1 MSFLKIRAVRL
12 CCKECFQENSRE
24 TKQKPE
30 LGDLHAEDSS
40 GPIDD
45 SHDGKTEKEN
55 TKLERNDKI
64 LSGESLWRMPRRV
77 ILQASH
83 KSTTNLS
90 AGSNSFPKLIP
101 LNGEDLP
108 MRAENMEN
116 GTSVDHGKRSN
127 SAPGFSYAQA
137 RVGKHKMR
145 LPNIQSD
152 WQTPSIP
159 GNQTIKGM
167 VVKGEKLR
175 SAGEVFSAPDSK
187 VNDKSSPN
195 NESKFTG
202 KNSENICVEKLSIA
216 KGESK
221 VARSCHGDTGE
232 SVFPF
237 IRRTDFRVKTA
248 YASSSR
254 MFNKYLESR
263 FGKSVYQAIDRKM
276 YNGQGKKYHVY
287 WAPVLTNRQMLY
299 DRNEDAAK
307 NSQENLGDASLTKE
321 KHVRF

>member
-24 TKQKPE
+24 AKEKPE
-30 LGDLHAEDSS
+30 LGDLYSEDISD
-40 GPIDD
+40 PIDN

-55 TKLERNDKI
+55 TRLERNDKI
-64 LSGESLWRMPRRV
+64 LNGQNLWRMPRRV

-83 KSTTNLS
+83 KSTTNLPT
-90 AGSNSFPKLIP
+90 GLNSFPKLIP

-108 MRAENMEN
+108 MRADNMEN
-116 GTSVDHGKRSN
+116 GTWVDGKRSN

-137 RVGKHKMR
+137 RVRKHKIR
-145 LPNIQSD
+145 LPNISN

-159 GNQTIKGM
+159 GNKTIRGM

-175 SAGEVFSAPDSK
+175 SAGEVFSSPDSK
-187 VNDKSSPN
+187 ANDKSCPN

-202 KNSENICVEKLSIA
+202 KNSENICTEKLSIA
-216 KGESK
+216 KDESK
-221 VARSCHGDTGE
+221 AAKSCHGDTGE
-232 SVFPF
+232 GVFPF
-237 IRRTDFRVKTA
+237 IRRTDFSVKTA
-248 YASSSR
+248 YVSTSR

-263 FGKSVYQAIDRKM
+263 FGKSVYEAINRKI
-276 YNGQGKKYHVY
+276 YNGKDKKCHVY

-299 DRNEDAAK
+299 DRNEDATK
-307 NSQENLGDASLTKE
+307 NSQENLGDSSLTKE
-321 KHVRF
+321 KYVRF

>member
-12 CCKECFQENSRE
+12 CCKECLQENSRE
-24 TKQKPE
+24 AKQKAE
-30 LGDLHAEDSS
+30 LGDLHSEDIS

-45 SHDGKTEKEN
+45 SHDEKTEEN

-64 LSGESLWRMPRRV
+64 LNGENVWRMPRRV

-83 KSTTNLS
+83 KSTTTVSSGL
-90 AGSNSFPKLIP
+90 NSFPELIP

-108 MRAENMEN
+108 MRADNMEN
-116 GTSVDHGKRSN
+116 GTSVDGKRLN
-127 SAPGFSYAQA
+127 SAPGFSYAHV
-137 RVGKHKMR
+137 RVRKHKIR
-145 LPNIQSD
+145 LPNISD

-175 SAGEVFSAPDSK
+175 SAGEVFSSSGSK

-195 NESKFTG
+195 NESKFTA
-202 KNSENICVEKLSIA
+202 KNSENICAEKLCIA

-221 VARSCHGDTGE
+221 AARSCHGDTGQG
-232 SVFPF
+232 VFPF

-263 FGKSVYQAIDRKM
+263 FGKSVYQAIDRKI
-276 YNGQGKKYHVY
+276 YNEQGKKYHVY

-299 DRNEDAAK
+299 DRNEDATK
-307 NSQENLGDASLTKE
+307 NSQENLDDASLTKE
-321 KHVRF
+321 KHIRF

>member
-24 TKQKPE
+24 AKQKPE
-30 LGDLHAEDSS
+30 LGDLHSEDIS
-40 GPIDD
+40 GPIND
-45 SHDGKTEKEN
+45 SRDGKTEEEN

-64 LSGESLWRMPRRV
+64 LNGENLWRMSRQE

-90 AGSNSFPKLIP
+90 AGLNSFPKLIP

-108 MRAENMEN
+108 MRADNMEN
-116 GTSVDHGKRSN
+116 GTWVDGKRSN

-137 RVGKHKMR
+137 RVRKHKIR
-145 LPNIQSD
+145 LPNISD
-152 WQTPSIP
+152 WQTPSMP

-175 SAGEVFSAPDSK
+175 SAGEVFSSPDSK

-195 NESKFTG
+195 NESKFTS
-202 KNSENICVEKLSIA
+202 KNSENIYAEKLSIG

-221 VARSCHGDTGE
+221 AARSCHGEGE
-232 SVFPF
+232 GVFPF

-263 FGKSVYQAIDRKM
+263 FGKSVYEAIDRKI

-299 DRNEDAAK
+299 DRNEDATK
-307 NSQENLGDASLTKE
+307 SSQENLGDASLTKG

>member
-24 TKQKPE
+24 AKQKPE
-30 LGDLHAEDSS
+30 LGDLHSEDIS
-40 GPIDD
+40 GPIND
-45 SHDGKTEKEN
+45 SRDGKTEEEN

-64 LSGESLWRMPRRV
+64 LNGENIWRMPRQE

-90 AGSNSFPKLIP
+90 AGLNPFPKLIP

-108 MRAENMEN
+108 MRADNMEN
-116 GTSVDHGKRSN
+116 GTWVDGKRSN

-137 RVGKHKMR
+137 RVRKHKIR
-145 LPNIQSD
+145 LPNISD
-152 WQTPSIP
+152 WQTPSMP

-175 SAGEVFSAPDSK
+175 STGEVFSSPDSK
-187 VNDKSSPN
+187 VSDKSSPN
-195 NESKFTG
+195 NESKFTS
-202 KNSENICVEKLSIA
+202 KNSETICAEKLSIG

-221 VARSCHGDTGE
+221 AARSCHGEGE
-232 SVFPF
+232 GVFPF

-263 FGKSVYQAIDRKM
+263 FGKSVYQAIDRKI

-287 WAPVLTNRQMLY
+287 WAPVLTNRQMLC
-299 DRNEDAAK
+299 DRNEDATK

-321 KHVRF
+321 RHVRF

>member
-24 TKQKPE
+24 AKQKPE
-30 LGDLHAEDSS
+30 LGDLHSEDIS

-45 SHDGKTEKEN
+45 SHDGKTEEEN

-64 LSGESLWRMPRRV
+64 LNGENLWRMPRQE

-90 AGSNSFPKLIP
+90 AGLNSFPKLIP

-108 MRAENMEN
+108 MRADNMEN
-116 GTSVDHGKRSN
+116 GTRVDGKRSN

-137 RVGKHKMR
+137 RVRKHKIR
-145 LPNIQSD
+145 LPNISD

-175 SAGEVFSAPDSK
+175 SAGEVFSSPDSK
-187 VNDKSSPN
+187 VSDKSSPN

-202 KNSENICVEKLSIA
+202 KNSKSSCAEKLSVA
-216 KGESK
+216 KGEVK
-221 VARSCHGDTGE
+221 GAKSCHGDTGE
-232 SVFPF
+232 GAFPF
-237 IRRTDFRVKTA
+237 IRRSDFRLKTA

-263 FGKSVYQAIDRKM
+263 FGKSVYQAIDRKI

-287 WAPVLTNRQMLY
+287 WAPVLTNRQMLC
-299 DRNEDAAK
+299 DRNEDATK

-321 KHVRF
+321 RHVRF